1 MRHEWEHIADALRQ
15 EIGEYGGLLH
25 LFEEQ
30 QRLLFAREPEAVM
43 RMSEEIQARMPV
55 VQEARRNREARVAV
69 FAVECGQAPD
79 ASLRALLNFF
89 AAEAQPLIDALIT
102 EINVLIH
109 RVRKVSRHN
118 HALLQRAMESHQHVL
133 RVLRPDGFIQTYAP
147 NGRVAP
153 LAIRPAPALHVA
165 G

>member
-1 MRHEWEHIADALRQ
+1 MSNEWAHIADALRH
-15 EIGEYGGLLH
+15 EVGEYGGLLH

-30 QRLLFAREPEAVM
+30 QRLLFARDPEAVM
-43 RMSEEIQARMPV
+43 RMSEEIQLRLPV
-55 VQEARRNREARVAV
+55 VQEARRNREARVAS
-69 FAVECGQAPD
+69 FAVEAGQPAD
-79 ASLRALLNFF
+79 SSLRALLKFF
-89 AAEAQPLIDALIT
+89 APEAQPLIDALIT

-118 HALLQRAMESHQHVL
+118 HALLQRAMESHQQVL
-133 RVLRPDGFIQTYAP
+133 RVLRPDGFVQTYAP

-153 LAIRPAPALHVA
+153 LAVRPMPALHAA

>member
-1 MRHEWEHIADALRQ
+1 MKHEWEHIADSLRQ

-30 QRLLFAREPEAVM
+30 QRLLFTRDPDAVL
-43 RMSEEIQARMPV
+43 RMSEEIQQRLPV
-55 VQEARRNREARVAV
+55 VQEARRNREARVAS
-69 FAVECGQAPD
+69 FAVECGEPAD
-79 ASLRALLNFF
+79 SSLRSLLKFF
-89 AAEAQPLIDALIT
+89 VPEAQPLIEALIT
-102 EINVLIH
+102 EINLLIH

-118 HALLQRAMESHQHVL
+118 QALLQRALESHQQVL
-133 RVLRPDGFIQTYAP
+133 RVLRPDGFVQTYAP

-153 LAIRPAPALHVA
+153 LGLRTAPALHAA